1 MTDSSNYYDFTEDS
15 SEVGCDDITEELAVE
30 KAIVRDKVI
39 NVWQQPQQ
47 RLEQWQCGDQSLG
60 WLQPAHHCTFVFSVS
75 FIDITMHTEY
85 H

>member
-47 RLEQWQCGDQSLG
+47 RLEQWQCGDQSWAGYNQHIIVL
-60 WLQPAHHCTFVFSVS
+60 LYSVS
-75 FIDITMHTEY
+75 HS
-85 H
+85 